1 MIKKTI
7 KKEQTGYLRVERTKE
22 VENKYSFL
30 PIRYEGLEHF
40 YQTQKNVFWTP
51 AEIDF
56 SNDRNDWDRLDDSTK
71 IYIKFLLFLF
81 AQLDGIVN
89 ENLVNN
95 FKKETSEFCKEIG
108 FFYAIQEAVEVIH
121 NETYSIMIKTFI
133 RDLKEQNEGLNSIE
147 HYPEIKKIAEWAFE
161 WMKPEKPLG
170 ERIIAFMCIEGIIFS
185 SAFAGIYWLKRIFPG
200 KLNGLIKANEWIAR
214 DEGTHVGFGL
224 EMFKTALKQGWIKS
238 ISQNR
243 VKSIIKSAVEV
254 TEHFTR
260 NAMKVH
266 LVGLTADSM
275 VQYVYSVADY
285 WCNKLI
291 HKKIYNVENPFD
303 WMLTISLVNKSN
315 FFEVKVTEYA
325 RQKHDENFDFNPY
338 KSNEVTVKS
347 K

>member
-1 MIKKTI
+1 MVKKNI
-7 KKEQTGYLRVERTKE
+7 SKSKKVVTSSK
-22 VENKYSFL
+22 ENKYSFL
-30 PIRYEGLEHF
+30 PIAYEGLEHF

-56 SNDRNDWDRLDDSTK
+56 SNDRNDWDNLDDSTK
-71 IYIKFLLFLF
+71 TYIKFLLFLF

-161 WMKPEKPLG
+161 WMDSSKPLG

-214 DEGTHVGFGL
+214 DEGLHVRFGL
-224 EMFKTALKQGWIKS
+224 EMYKTSLKHSWIKPV
-238 ISQNR
+238 SQTQ

-254 TEHFTR
+254 TEYFTR

-266 LVGLTADSM
+266 LVGLTSDSM

-291 HKKIYNVENPFD
+291 HKKIYNVDNPFD

-325 RQKHDENFDFNPY
+325 RQKHDENFNFNPY
-338 KSNEVTVKS
+338 D
-347 K
+347 